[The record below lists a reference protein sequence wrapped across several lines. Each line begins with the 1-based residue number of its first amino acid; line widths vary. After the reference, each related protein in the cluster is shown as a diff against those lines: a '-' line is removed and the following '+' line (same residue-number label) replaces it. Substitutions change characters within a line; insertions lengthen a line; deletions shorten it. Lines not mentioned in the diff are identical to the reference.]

1 MDNSVVRAHSSS
13 NAVDRFRIGGRPTV
27 AGHHHVGSH
36 GHADGIYRGLKVEEN
51 FKAFRHGESEF
62 YDMYRR
68 LLDRPSSFGDRFE
81 KQFAKYAADTETLR
95 RNVRNAE
102 TNGGIHPLFLCL
114 RAPPPKSPRNTS
126 KPSTTSTSSWVAGA
140 VDNQGRERKED

>member
-1 MDNSVVRAHSSS
+1 M
-13 NAVDRFRIGGRPTV
+13 
-27 AGHHHVGSH
+27 
-36 GHADGIYRGLKVEEN
+36 EEN

-102 TNGGIHPLFLCL
+102 TNNLAMLDDGKQTLKDGTLP
-114 RAPPPKSPRNTS
+114 
-126 KPSTTSTSSWVAGA
+126 
-140 VDNQGRERKED
+140 